1 MRRVDRLFQI
11 IQLLRRNRVVT
22 AQETSR
28 KLGVSVRTVYRDLD
42 HLSVSGV
49 LFQMAPEMRVDVS
62 NHEQLVSWIARLE
75 KAGALRSVRSA
86 R

>member
-49 LFQMAPEMRVDVS
+49 WFQMAPEMRVDVS
-62 NHEQLVSWIARLE
+62 TTS
-75 KAGALRSVRSA
+75 SS
-86 R
+86 